1 MRNTVGPDLVLLH
14 ELALLG
20 AFAEVPEPLLYMRR
34 LSDFGSWNQIFDKD
48 LQPASEK
55 ALSLVFV

>member
-1 MRNTVGPDLVLLH
+1 LLH

-34 LSDFGSWNQIFDKD
+34 LADFGSGIITWQR
-48 LQPASEK
+48 P
-55 ALSLVFV
+55 